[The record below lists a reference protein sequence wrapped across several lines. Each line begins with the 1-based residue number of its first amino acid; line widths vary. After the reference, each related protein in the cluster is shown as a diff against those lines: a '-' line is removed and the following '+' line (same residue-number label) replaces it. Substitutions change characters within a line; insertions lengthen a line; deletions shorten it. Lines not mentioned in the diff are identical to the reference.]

1 VPLYLHAAEW
11 AAAATMVLLAASF
24 VLGFWLPGKA
34 RS

>member
-11 AAAATMVLLAASF
+11 AALVTAALLAASF
-24 VLGFWLPGKA
+24 VLGFRLPRKA